1 MAGKQIYEEIIYQIN
16 TLLKQGELYP
26 KYMDSISEGEN
37 EYKIS
42 QVYTKKN
49 YKTDWIDTL
58 EDCIVS
64 LDNIV
69 RNPRKFIVIEE
80 DIVDISLARSIS
92 VESVKHLSQHTNLI
106 SSVDKKGMVIPS
118 KILNT
123 SKEESFDIY
132 ENRFIY
138 TLLLKI
144 RDFIDRRFTVMKNAL
159 MQSGDLGISIESE
172 FAIEKNKVNY
182 KLDTQASFPFDA
194 VVKRSGSAQP
204 TDVERVSHINSIIN
218 DFLASPFAKE
228 MRSCALVRPPILRTN
243 VILKNPDFKKALVL
257 WQFIESNENI
267 EFNVETVT
275 ETAELPDNL
284 SDKYRSL
291 IFLNT
296 ILLQSI
302 SSSREEEGEALDLTG
317 KKEEEKV
324 ADIYIT
330 KNIDDYVPDDFPLLR
345 LEINEIRN
353 IYQKVATEKSLT
365 LTQMSKMNAAID
377 RVLRQYRINKAKDD
391 SDMQK
396 KLIAEQLEEEEL
408 AKKLAL
414 REQKDQER
422 IKRQEEARRRLE
434 AKRLE
439 EERVEELK
447 RLVNERKEM
456 ERKQKE
462 EEERLEK
469 ERIRL
474 EKDQQ
479 EELARQAVIQAEIQ
493 AKTDHYRALES
504 IALERLEKTKKE
516 FDQAIIAFKEEEEA
530 QAESRREHELKM
542 ADMISEEIAVKEEG
556 EMLKRLAFENE
567 ASADRISKE
576 KEETLARMKQ
586 ESENY
591 WQSEREL
598 AIKMG
603 VEDKLGVLNVHERAE
618 LEKIIAA
625 EKQNI
630 DVLHKMRAAYE
641 AGLSAD
647 NVEHIERLI
656 TIARRFRTDEEI
668 EKILKDYERERKKR
682 RKQILLGKLNFIKPT
697 KKKKDKKKGLKGFAK
712 KIKKANQN
720 KAKGKR

>member
-1 MAGKQIYEEIIYQIN
+1 
-16 TLLKQGELYP
+16 
-26 KYMDSISEGEN
+26 MDSISEGEN
-37 EYKIS
+37 DYKIS

-58 EDCIVS
+58 EDCIIS

-106 SSVDKKGMVIPS
+106 SSVDKKGNVIPS

-144 RDFIDRRFTVMKNAL
+144 RDFIDRRFTVIKNAL
-159 MQSGDLGISIESE
+159 MQSGDLGVSIESE
-172 FAIEKNKVNY
+172 FSIDKNKVNY
-182 KLDTQASFPFDA
+182 KLDSQASFPFDA
-194 VVKRSGSAQP
+194 VVKRSSTSQP

-243 VILKNPDFKKALVL
+243 VILKNPDFKKALLL

-275 ETAELPDNL
+275 ETAELPANL
-284 SDKYRSL
+284 TDKYRSL

-302 SSSREEEGEALDLTG
+302 SSSREEGEAIDLTG
-317 KKEEEKV
+317 EKKKEEEKI

-353 IYQKVATEKSLT
+353 IYQKIATEKSLT
-365 LTQMSKMNAAID
+365 LTQMSKMNAGID
-377 RVLRQYRINKAKDD
+377 RVLRQHKINKAKAD
-391 SDMQK
+391 SDNQK

-414 REQKDQER
+414 REQKDLER
-422 IKRQEEARRRLE
+422 VKRQEEARRRVE
-434 AKRLE
+434 AKRIE

-447 RLVNERKEM
+447 RLVIERKEM
-456 ERKQKE
+456 ERKKKE

-474 EKDQQ
+474 EKEQAEERQRQ
-479 EELARQAVIQAEIQ
+479 EVIQAEIQ
-493 AKTDHYRALES
+493 KKADHFRALKD
-504 IALERLEKTKKE
+504 IALERFEKIKAD
-516 FDQAIIAFKEEEEA
+516 FDAAVIAFNEEEEA
-530 QAESRREHELKM
+530 QAASRLEHEIKM
-542 ADMISEEIAVKEEG
+542 ADMLSEEIAIKEEG

-567 ASADRISKE
+567 QSADRTAKE
-576 KEETLARMKQ
+576 KEDTLARLKQ
-586 ESENY
+586 ESDDY
-591 WQSEREL
+591 WKSEREL
-598 AIKMG
+598 AIRMG
-603 VEDKLGVLNVHERAE
+603 VEEKVGVLNVHERAE
-618 LEKIIAA
+618 LEKIISA

-630 DVLHKMRAAYE
+630 DVLHKMRDAYE

-647 NVEHIERLI
+647 NVEHTERLI

-668 EKILKDYERERKKR
+668 EKILKDYDKERKRR
-682 RKQILLGKLNFIKPT
+682 RKRILLGKLNIIKPT
-697 KKKKDKKKGLKGFAK
+697 TKKKKKKGLKGFAK
-712 KIKKANQN
+712 KIQKSNKN
-720 KAKGKR
+720 KAKLKGKK